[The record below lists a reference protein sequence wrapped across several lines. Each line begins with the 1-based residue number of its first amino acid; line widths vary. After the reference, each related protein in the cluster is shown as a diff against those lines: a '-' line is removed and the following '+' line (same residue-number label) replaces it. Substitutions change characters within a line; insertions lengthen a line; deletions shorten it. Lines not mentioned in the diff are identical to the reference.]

1 MKNTRTALILV
12 GLLAISA
19 SSFAASPAGSPMA
32 KDEVKKD
39 MPAAAAV
46 DMADGEVRK
55 IDKVNKKVTLKHG
68 AIKNLDMP
76 GMTMV
81 FQVKDAALLDKL
93 AQMTPGDKIMFTAE
107 QQQGAFVVTGAEKAA
122 AK

>member
-1 MKNTRTALILV
+1 MKNTKTALILV

-19 SSFAASPAGSPMA
+19 WSFAASPAGSPMA

-55 IDKVNKKVTLKHG
+55 IDKENKKVTLKHG

-81 FQVKDAALLDKL
+81 FQVKDAAMLDTLK
-93 AQMTPGDKIMFTAE
+93 TGDKIKFKAE
-107 QQQGAFVVTGAEKAA
+107 QAGSAIVVTDIQPVK
-122 AK
+122 

>member
-1 MKNTRTALILV
+1 MKKTKSALILV
-12 GLLAISA
+12 GLLATSA
-19 SSFAASPAGSPMA
+19 LSFAGSHAGAPMA

-55 IDKVNKKVTLKHG
+55 IDKENKKITLKHG
-68 AIKNLDMP
+68 VIKNLDMP

-81 FQVKDAALLDKL
+81 FQVKDAAMLDSLK
-93 AQMTPGDKIMFTAE
+93 TGDKIKFKAE
-107 QQQGAFVVTGAEKAA
+107 QAGSAIVVTDIQAVK
-122 AK
+122 

>member
-1 MKNTRTALILV
+1 MKNTKTALILV
-12 GLLAISA
+12 GLLATSA
-19 SSFAASPAGSPMA
+19 LSFAGSHAGAPMA

-55 IDKVNKKVTLKHG
+55 IDKENKKITLKHG
-68 AIKNLDMP
+68 VIKNLDMP

-81 FQVKDAALLDKL
+81 FQVKDAAMLDSLK
-93 AQMTPGDKIMFTAE
+93 TGDKIKFKAE
-107 QQQGAFVVTGAEKAA
+107 QAGSAIVVTEIQP